1 MQIQLRTD
9 IISTVQFLALN
20 LNIRL
25 FGDTMEIIKLRI
37 KSRGKTMIRNILLVS
52 LLTACFINVN
62 AFASNSGKL
71 EPLYGAQFTD
81 KHVIIRV
88 VSSGCTRPEDFSIH
102 AKGKGGT
109 DYSVI
114 AIVRNRPDRCKAVSR
129 LLTVHLELPGALAAL
144 KESYRIANLFESN
157 SKFKGVSNK

>member
-1 MQIQLRTD
+1 
-9 IISTVQFLALN
+9 
-20 LNIRL
+20 
-25 FGDTMEIIKLRI
+25 
-37 KSRGKTMIRNILLVS
+37 MIRNIPILTLLLAGILS
-52 LLTACFINVN
+52 SS

-88 VSSGCTRPEDFSIH
+88 VSSGCTRPEDFTLH

-129 LLTVHLELPGALAAL
+129 LVTMHLELPGALAAL
-144 KESYRIANLFESN
+144 NESYKLENLFVSN
-157 SKFKGVSNK
+157 SRFSRKPN

>member
-1 MQIQLRTD
+1 
-9 IISTVQFLALN
+9 
-20 LNIRL
+20 
-25 FGDTMEIIKLRI
+25 
-37 KSRGKTMIRNILLVS
+37 MIRNTLVITLLLAGMFS
-52 LLTACFINVN
+52 AS
-62 AFASNSGKL
+62 AFANNSGKL

-88 VSSGCTRPEDFSIH
+88 VSSGCTRPADFTLH

-129 LLTVHLELPGALAAL
+129 LVTMHLELPGALAAL
-144 KESYRIANLFESN
+144 KESYKLENLFVSN
-157 SKFKGVSNK
+157 SGFSQKPN

>member
-1 MQIQLRTD
+1 
-9 IISTVQFLALN
+9 
-20 LNIRL
+20 
-25 FGDTMEIIKLRI
+25 
-37 KSRGKTMIRNILLVS
+37 MIRNTLVITLLLAGILS
-52 LLTACFINVN
+52 AN

-81 KHVIIRV
+81 KHIIIRV
-88 VSSGCTRPEDFSIH
+88 VSSGCTRPENFSIH

-114 AIVRNRPDRCKAVSR
+114 AIVRNRPDKCRAVSR

-144 KESYRIANLFESN
+144 KESYKLENLFVSN
-157 SKFKGVSNK
+157 SRFSRKPN

>member
-1 MQIQLRTD
+1 
-9 IISTVQFLALN
+9 
-20 LNIRL
+20 
-25 FGDTMEIIKLRI
+25 
-37 KSRGKTMIRNILLVS
+37 MIRNTTILILLLAS
-52 LLTACFINVN
+52 MFSAS

-88 VSSGCTRPEDFSIH
+88 VSSGCTRPEDFTLH

-129 LLTVHLELPGALAAL
+129 LVTVHLELPGALAAL
-144 KESYRIANLFESN
+144 KESYKLENLFVSN
-157 SKFKGVSNK
+157 SSFSRNPN

>member
-1 MQIQLRTD
+1 
-9 IISTVQFLALN
+9 V
-20 LNIRL
+20 IRWKLLL
-25 FGDTMEIIKLRI
+25 FQYNWSKPV
-37 KSRGKTMIRNILLVS
+37 IRNTLVITLLLAGILS
-52 LLTACFINVN
+52 TN

-88 VSSGCTRPEDFSIH
+88 VSSGCTRAEDFTLH

-114 AIVRNRPDRCKAVSR
+114 AIVRNRPDRCKAMSR
-129 LLTVHLELPGALAAL
+129 LVTVHLELPGALAAL
-144 KESYRIANLFESN
+144 KESYKLENLFVSN
-157 SKFKGVSNK
+157 SLFSRNK